1 MVNYTITCAEMS
13 EKDVALIRSL
23 MGIVQHGQGAE
34 WQYVEG
40 PEADVVIVDMASHS
54 GRSAAK
60 KANARAVITYADP
73 DQTLIPNTIT
83 LTKPARAREM
93 MEVLASV
100 HQKLSGA

>member
-1 MVNYTITCAEMS
+1 MTIFTITCAEMS

-23 MGIVQHGQGAE
+23 MGIVQFGQGVE

-40 PEADVVIVDMASHS
+40 PEADVVVVDMAGHS

-83 LTKPARAREM
+83 LTKPARARDM
-93 MEVLASV
+93 MDVLAQV
-100 HQKLSGA
+100 QQKLGV

>member
-1 MVNYTITCAEMS
+1 MLTYTLTCAEMS

-23 MGIVQHGQGAE
+23 MGIVAHGQGVE

-40 PEADVVIVDMASHS
+40 PEADVVVVDMAAHA

-73 DQTLIPNTIT
+73 DQTLIPNTFL
-83 LTKPARAREM
+83 LTKPARARDM
-93 MEVLASV
+93 MEVLAQV
-100 HQKLSGA
+100 QKKLASG